1 MTFDG
6 IETKGPMNKGLC
18 VLAIASSMV
27 LQFEV
32 NPSQGLL
39 FAADQASAPAL
50 APPVAASPI
59 DQALIEIQSDE
70 AAVRTAAAAV
80 LIEQGDAELLP
91 TLDAIRAGGDRA
103 VRVAIKPVVDFLK
116 NRVNLTSD
124 SPDVRRSAA
133 SDLGASGRGEAIPFL
148 KQAAAHEAVWWVKYT
163 MEEAANFL
171 ELRAAAPAVQLAAA
185 QKLGELR
192 SSNSVPLLHEL
203 IAAGQEAGATDP
215 QRALAAAAGT
225 AVAQIESWGWWA
237 NILETI
243 FRGISLSSI
252 LLIMSLGLA
261 IVFGLMGVINMAHG
275 ELMMVGAYATFVT
288 QQAFVAWLSPEVFD
302 WYFLVA
308 FPVAFLAAAGA
319 GWILEATVIRF
330 LYGRLLET
338 LLATWGVS
346 LILMQAARV
355 YFGDLTA
362 VIAPQALRGGAQVM
376 VGVYLPYNRLFIIV
390 LSLLCV
396 VGIYYLLFR
405 SNLGLRVRAVTQ
417 NRNMSACLGIPTRKV
432 DAYTFAFASGLAGI
446 AGWALTMVGNV
457 DPGLGQNY
465 IVDSFMVVV
474 TGGVGKLAGT
484 IWASLG
490 IGGLN
495 KVIEPFTG
503 AVYGKVFILVCVI
516 LFLQWR
522 PSGLFAAK
530 GRSADA

>member
-1 MTFDG
+1 MSLASIPKAILALVLSVFLPLGFDRQ
-6 IETKGPMNKGLC
+6 
-18 VLAIASSMV
+18 S
-27 LQFEV
+27 
-32 NPSQGLL
+32 
-39 FAADQASAPAL
+39 AL
-50 APPVAASPI
+50 AVDEAVPATTGIRSSVNPI
-59 DQALIEIQSDE
+59 DQALLDINSDD
-70 AAVRTAAAAV
+70 AAVREAAANV
-80 LIEQGDAELLP
+80 LIRDGDAELIP
-91 TLDAIRAGGDRA
+91 KLDEIRAVGDRA
-103 VRVAIKPVVDFLK
+103 VRMAIKPVVDLLK
-116 NRVNLTSD
+116 NRANLMSD
-124 SPDVRRSAA
+124 SPDTRRSAA
-133 SDLGASGRGEAIPFL
+133 SDLGASGRLEAIPFL
-148 KQAAAHEAVWWVKYT
+148 QQAAQRETVWWVKHS

-171 ELRAAAPAVQLAAA
+171 ELRSADPAVQLAAVK
-185 QKLGELR
+185 KLGDLR
-192 SSNSVPLLHEL
+192 SSNSVPLLKEL
-203 IAAGQEAGATDP
+203 MAAGQAAGATAHE
-215 QRALAAAAGT
+215 QALAAAAT
-225 AVAQIESWGWWA
+225 AAVEHVEAWGWWA
-237 NILETI
+237 NIMETI

-275 ELMMVGAYATFVT
+275 ELMMIGAYATFVT
-288 QQAFVAWLSPEVFD
+288 QQAFVAWFSPEVFD
-302 WYFLVA
+302 WYFPVA
-308 FPVAFLAAAGA
+308 LPVAFLTAAGA
-319 GWILEATVIRF
+319 GWLLEATVIRF

-362 VIAPQALRGGAQVM
+362 VIAPQALRGGVQAM
-376 VGVYLPYNRLFIIV
+376 VGVYLPYNRIFIII
-390 LSLLCV
+390 LSIVCV
-396 VGIYYLLFR
+396 VAIYYMLFR
-405 SNLGLRVRAVTQ
+405 SNLGMRVRAVTQ

-503 AVYGKVFILVCVI
+503 AVYGKVFILVGVI